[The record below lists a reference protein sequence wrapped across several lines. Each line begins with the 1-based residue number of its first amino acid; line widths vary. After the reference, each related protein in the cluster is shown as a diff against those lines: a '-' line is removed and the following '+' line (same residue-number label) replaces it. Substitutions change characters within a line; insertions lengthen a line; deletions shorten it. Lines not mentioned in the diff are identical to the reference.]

1 MFIRRDAVQFQIPDS
16 RFQIPDSRFQIPDSR
31 FQIPDADPTVAA
43 KRRHTMGRSNSTS
56 ASCFLAAS
64 VWYRPHT
71 VHHLPQYN
79 PEQTVVAN
87 KAKTPSSCQ
96 QSSPSAAIDS
106 PATSPAPRHPSLTHR
121 AAHLRI
127 CLTQCQIDPNRTT
140 QDTTIS

>member
-16 RFQIPDSRFQIPDSR
+16 RFQIPDSRFQMLIRPSLPNGGIPWAGRDLPAA
-31 FQIPDADPTVAA
+31 IVA
-43 KRRHTMGRSNSTS
+43 NSTS

-106 PATSPAPRHPSLTHR
+106 PATSPGTQASRIE
-121 AAHLRI
+121 LRI
-127 CLTQCQIDPNRTT
+127 CA
-140 QDTTIS
+140 SA